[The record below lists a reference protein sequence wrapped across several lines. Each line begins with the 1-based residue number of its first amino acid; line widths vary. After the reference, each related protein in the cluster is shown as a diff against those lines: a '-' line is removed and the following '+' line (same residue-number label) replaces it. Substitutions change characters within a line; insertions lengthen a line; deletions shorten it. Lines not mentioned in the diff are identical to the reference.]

1 MSKRHLQKVRTP
13 GAASVPDRPGHLFIL
28 SAPSGAGKSTLC
40 RAVRDRFPDLLYSI
54 SSTTRRPRP
63 GEQNGVDYYF
73 IAKDEFEKNIA
84 LGQWAE
90 WAEVHGN
97 YYGTSADLLDQGLN
111 SGQDI
116 LLDIDVQGMHQ
127 ILKRYPAGITI
138 FIMPPSLDTLRYRIE
153 NRGTDSPEAIAVRLS
168 NAQKEMAQKD
178 LYHHVIVNDRLPE
191 AIHAL
196 STLIDGYRIEKLPA
210 ERSIGSDGET

>member
-1 MSKRHLQKVRTP
+1 MGKLHSQKVRTP
-13 GAASVPDRPGHLFIL
+13 GAARVPDRPGHLFIL

-54 SSTTRRPRP
+54 SYTTRRPRP

-84 LGQWAE
+84 RGKWAE

-97 YYGTSADLLDQGLN
+97 YYGTSADLLDRGLN
-111 SGQDI
+111 GGQDI

-138 FIMPPSLDTLRYRIE
+138 FIMPPSLDTLRYRLE
-153 NRGTDSPEAIAVRLS
+153 TRGTDSPEAIAVRLS

-178 LYHHVIVNDRLPE
+178 LYRHVIVNDQLADAVAE
-191 AIHAL
+191 
-196 STLIDGYRIEKLPA
+196 LIGIFEKYR
-210 ERSIGSDGET
+210 S